1 MSNDFSQSLTTYSMQ
16 RAWSNSFEYFILNNE
31 PYLPLI
37 GATVIL
43 LYTALEYLCRRG
55 SSSSSSSSNRPT
67 TAPWVDRTQTD
78 LKAELSNI
86 SRAITSLEHYRVHLV
101 KQLDALKPKRG

>member
-37 GATVIL
+37 CATVIL

-55 SSSSSSSSNRPT
+55 SSSNSAT
-67 TAPWVDRTQTD
+67 TAPWVVKTQTD